1 MTSLSP
7 LGSPAAHLRQGQVIP
22 AILCG
27 GSGSRLWPVSRKDF
41 AKQHV
46 PIFGGAS
53 PFQRTIGRLS
63 DEIFGAPIVISAEP
77 SRFLVTEQAKEAG
90 VEIEIALE
98 PEGRDTLAA
107 VTLAAC
113 LAARRD
119 PSAIVMIMPSDHLI
133 PDAAAFA
140 RAAAAAVRLAEE
152 GRIVT
157 LGITPTEPSTA
168 YGYIAPGAALAAGGN
183 QVARFVEKPE
193 AALAAEL
200 IAAGCLWNA
209 GMFCFRADAGL
220 REIREH
226 SPQALAAVERAL
238 AEATTDLGMLR
249 LGRSFAAAPKISFD
263 RAVME
268 HTTRAA
274 VLAADFAWSDIGDWK
289 AVWEHSEQ
297 DADGVTREGN
307 VHTREVTNSYLRSDG
322 RLVCVLGLDGIA
334 VVDTPDAVLVAPLE
348 RAQVVKGRVAD
359 LEAKGIEEASTPAR
373 VHRPWGWYQTMD
385 LGDRFRV
392 KRLVVAPGKKLSL
405 QKHHHRAEHW
415 VVVRGTAEVTR
426 DHEVLLVHENESIY
440 LPLGCAHRL
449 SNPGRIPVEIV
460 EVQTGTYL
468 GEDDIV
474 RIEDDFGRR

>member
-1 MTSLSP
+1 MSQH
-7 LGSPAAHLRQGQVIP
+7 PAIRPSEPSLRQGLVIP

-27 GSGSRLWPVSRKDF
+27 GSGSRLWPVSRKNF

-53 PFQRTIGRLS
+53 PFQRTLGRLT
-63 DEIFGAPIVISAEP
+63 DEVFGAPIVISAEP
-77 SRFLVTEQAKEAG
+77 SRFMVVEQANEVG

-119 PSAIVMIMPSDHLI
+119 PSAIVMLMPSDHLI
-133 PDAAAFA
+133 PDAAGF
-140 RAAAAAVRLAEE
+140 AAAAAAAARLAAE

-157 LGITPTEPSTA
+157 LGITPTGPSTA
-168 YGYIAPGAALAAGGN
+168 YGYIVPGEALEGGGHA
-183 QVARFVEKPE
+183 VARFVEKPE
-193 AALAAEL
+193 AGLAAEL
-200 IAAGCLWNA
+200 IAEGCLWNA

-226 SPQALAAVERAL
+226 APGAVEAVQRAL
-238 AEATTDLGMLR
+238 ADAKDDLGMLR
-249 LGRSFAAAPKISFD
+249 LGRAFLTAPKVSFD

-274 VLAADFAWSDIGDWK
+274 VVAADFAWSDIGDWK

-297 DADGVTREGN
+297 DERGVAREGN
-307 VHTREVTNSYLRSDG
+307 VHTRDVSNSYLRSDG
-322 RLVCVLGLDGIA
+322 RLLCVLGVEGLV
-334 VVDTPDAVLVAPLE
+334 VVDTPDAMLVAPIE
-348 RAQVVKGRVAD
+348 RAQEVKAIVAD
-359 LEAKGIEEASTPAR
+359 LEAQGIDEASTPAR
-373 VHRPWGWYQTMD
+373 VHRPWGWYQMMD
-385 LGDRFRV
+385 LGERFRV
-392 KRLVVAPGKKLSL
+392 KRLVVAPGKQLSL

-449 SNPGRIPVEIV
+449 SNPGKIPVEIV

-474 RIEDDFGRR
+474 RIEDDFGRL

>member
-1 MTSLSP
+1 MTSYSP
-7 LGSPAAHLRQGQVIP
+7 LGESGPLLRQGLVIP

-27 GSGSRLWPVSRKDF
+27 GSGSRLWPVSRKNF

-46 PIFGGAS
+46 PIIGGAS

-63 DEIFGAPIVISAEP
+63 DEIFGAPIVISAEA
-77 SRFLVTEQAKEAG
+77 SRFLVAEEAKQAG
-90 VEIEIALE
+90 VEVEIALE

-119 PSAIVMIMPSDHLI
+119 PAAIVMIMPSDHLI

-140 RAAAAAVRLAEE
+140 GAAAAAVRLAEE

-157 LGITPTEPSTA
+157 LGIAPTGPSTA
-168 YGYIAPGAALAAGGN
+168 YGYIVPGEALAAGGN
-183 QVARFVEKPE
+183 AVARFVEKPE
-193 AALAAEL
+193 AGLAAEL
-200 IAAGCLWNA
+200 IAGGCLWNA
-209 GMFCFRADAGL
+209 GIFCFRADAGL
-220 REIREH
+220 REIG
-226 SPQALAAVERAL
+226 ALAPRALEAVRMAL
-238 AEATTDLGMLR
+238 AEATDDVGMLR
-249 LGRSFAAAPKISFD
+249 LGRAFAAAPRISFD

-274 VLAADFAWSDIGDWK
+274 VLPAGFAWSDIGDWK
-289 AVWEHSEQ
+289 AVWEHSPRD
-297 DADGVTREGN
+297 DAGVAREGK
-307 VHTREVTNSYLRSDG
+307 VHAREVTNSYLRSDG
-322 RLVCVLGLDGIA
+322 RLLCVLGVDGLA
-334 VVDTPDAVLVAPLE
+334 VVDTPDAVLVAPIG
-348 RAQVVKGRVAD
+348 RAQEVRAVVAD
-359 LEAKGIEEASTPAR
+359 LEAQGAEEASTPAR

-385 LGDRFRV
+385 LGERFRV

-426 DHEVLLVHENESIY
+426 DSEVLLVHENESIY
-440 LPLGCAHRL
+440 LPSGCAHRL
-449 SNPGRIPVEIV
+449 ANPGKIPVEIV